1 MYALNRF
8 TLYRVFVLLYRP
20 VMYENDLLIP
30 SQKMKCFLTFCICLE
45 MSLYRNALLLK
56 GKSSMVRSW
65 CITNERMSK
74 SSTFFWL
81 QYLGHRKFSKKTR
94 RDFSS
99 TDANKGQKG
108 TLLTSFF
115 NPCKSHGKSIR
126 IIHIHSMTRRSFKE
140 ERFRSIYLN

>member
-8 TLYRVFVLLYRP
+8 TLYEVFLLLLYRP
-20 VMYENDLLIP
+20 VTYENDLLIR
-30 SQKMKCFLTFCICLE
+30 SQKMKCFLTFCICLGI
-45 MSLYRNALLLK
+45 SLYRNALLLK

-99 TDANKGQKG
+99 TDANMGQKG

-126 IIHIHSMTRRSFKE
+126 IIHIHAMTRRPVKG
-140 ERFRSIYLN
+140 

>member
-20 VMYENDLLIP
+20 VTYENDLLIR
-30 SQKMKCFLTFCICLE
+30 SQKMKYFLTFCICLE
-45 MSLYRNALLLK
+45 MSLYRNALHLK

-115 NPCKSHGKSIR
+115 NLCKSHGKTSMLYIFIR
-126 IIHIHSMTRRSFKE
+126 LVTRKRFKD
-140 ERFRSIYLN
+140 FI

>member
-1 MYALNRF
+1 
-8 TLYRVFVLLYRP
+8 
-20 VMYENDLLIP
+20 
-30 SQKMKCFLTFCICLE
+30 MKYFLTFCICLE

-126 IIHIHSMTRRSFKE
+126 NYTYSFDDSYVLQRGKISEHLSELRS
-140 ERFRSIYLN
+140 L